1 MDIQHMKSVCNAILA
16 VLVVMSLAG
25 CATAQRQSDIAL
37 DRSAPNSDYGIMTKP
52 DGFEIEVK
60 YARYQFIPESEAV
73 ATACKS
79 QLLALAYQYADSE
92 KRQIEPIN
100 EQRVSLSMGR
110 NGLSGMT
117 TCRAHG
123 VATWK

>member
-1 MDIQHMKSVCNAILA
+1 MKSVCNATLA

-25 CATAQRQSDIAL
+25 CATAQRQSDISL
-37 DRSAPNSDYGIMTKP
+37 DRSAPNTDYGIRP
-52 DGFEIEVK
+52 RSDGFEIEVE

-79 QLLALAYQYADSE
+79 QFLALAYQYADSE

-123 VATWK
+123 VAIWK

>member
-1 MDIQHMKSVCNAILA
+1 MKSICNATLA
-16 VLVVMSLAG
+16 VLVVMSLGG

-37 DRSAPNSDYGIMTKP
+37 DRSAPNTDYGIMARP
-52 DGFEIEVK
+52 AGFEIEVE
-60 YARYQFIPESEAV
+60 YARYQFVPESEAV
-73 ATACKS
+73 TTACKS

-100 EQRVSLSMGR
+100 EQRISFSMGR
-110 NGLSGMT
+110 NGLSGTT

-123 VATWK
+123 AATWK

>member
-1 MDIQHMKSVCNAILA
+1 MALLLC
-16 VLVVMSLAG
+16 G
-25 CATAQRQSDIAL
+25 CATARRQSDIEL
-37 DRSAPNSDYGIMTKP
+37 DRSAPNTNYGIRSRP
-52 DGFEIEVK
+52 DGFEIEVE
-60 YARYQFIPESEAV
+60 YGRYQFIPESEAV

-79 QLLALAYQYADSE
+79 QLMALAYQYADSE

-100 EQRVSLSMGR
+100 EQRISFSMGR

-123 VATWK
+123 VASWKQRL

>member
-1 MDIQHMKSVCNAILA
+1 MKIICNATLA
-16 VLVVMSLAG
+16 VIVAISLGG
-25 CATAQRQSDIAL
+25 CATARKQSDIDL
-37 DRSAPNSDYGIMTKP
+37 DRSAPNTDYGVKARP
-52 DGFEIEVK
+52 DGFEIEVE

-73 ATACKS
+73 STACKS

-92 KRQIEPIN
+92 KRQIEPLN

-123 VATWK
+123 VAIWKQKL

>member
-1 MDIQHMKSVCNAILA
+1 MKSVCNATLA

-25 CATAQRQSDIAL
+25 CATARQQSNIEL
-37 DRSAPNSDYGIMTKP
+37 DRSAPNTDYGIMIKP
-52 DGFEIEVK
+52 DGFEIEIE

-79 QLLALAYQYADSE
+79 QLLALSYQYADSE

-100 EQRVSLSMGR
+100 EQRISFSMGR
-110 NGLSGMT
+110 NGLSGTT

-123 VATWK
+123 AATWK